1 MRGAGCEVRCAR
13 DIRTEGVTSGGQ
25 HVSVLLEEAVA
36 ILQPRSD
43 GRYLDATVGLGGHAE
58 AVLIA
63 SAPAGR
69 LYGIDR
75 DAETLALA
83 RSRLERFGN
92 RVELHQADFATLD
105 AIAIELGWGPFDGML
120 FDLGFSSFQLD
131 DASRGFSFMKDGPL
145 DMRMDRQGYD
155 TSAAEL
161 LAGIS
166 ERELV
171 SLLQDYGEE
180 RWARRIAARI
190 VQERLL
196 RPLTSTAQLARLV
209 AAAVPRRAWPR
220 RIHVA
225 TRTFQALRIAVNNE
239 LARLRRGL
247 QQAVERLTTRGR
259 ICIIS
264 FHSLE
269 DRIVKETLRGWAR
282 SEPPR
287 VRLLTKRPVVPTE
300 REIET
305 NPRARSA
312 KLRAAERC

>member
-1 MRGAGCEVRCAR
+1 M
-13 DIRTEGVTSGGQ
+13 EGDLTIEDR
-25 HVSVLLEEAVA
+25 HLPVLLEEAVA
-36 ILQPRSD
+36 VLQPRSG

-58 AVLIA
+58 AILIG

-83 RSRLERFGN
+83 GSRLGRFGS
-92 RVELHQADFATLD
+92 RVELHQADFAALD
-105 AIAIELGWGPFDGML
+105 TIAAANGWGPFDGMV

-131 DASRGFSFMKDGPL
+131 NASRGFSFMKDGPL
-145 DMRMDRQGYD
+145 DMRMDRQGD
-155 TSAAEL
+155 DKSAAEL
-161 LAGIS
+161 LARIS
-166 ERELV
+166 ERELAR
-171 SLLQDYGEE
+171 LLQDYGEE

-190 VQERLL
+190 VQERQS
-196 RPLTSTAQLARLV
+196 RPLTSTAQLARVV
-209 AAAVPRRAWPR
+209 ASAVPRRAWPR

-225 TRTFQALRIAVNNE
+225 TRTFQAVRIAVNNE

-247 QQAVERLTTRGR
+247 QDAVKWLTTGGR

-282 SEPPR
+282 SDPPR
-287 VRLLTKRPVVPTE
+287 VHLLTKRPVVPTE
-300 REIET
+300 REMKA

>member
-1 MRGAGCEVRCAR
+1 V
-13 DIRTEGVTSGGQ
+13 TVEGR
-25 HVSVLLEEAVA
+25 HRPVLLEETLA
-36 ILQPRSD
+36 ILQPRSG

-58 AVLIA
+58 AILVG

-69 LYGIDR
+69 LCGIDR
-75 DAETLALA
+75 DAEALALA
-83 RSRLERFGN
+83 KSRFSQFGS
-92 RVELHQADFATLD
+92 RVELRQGDFARLG
-105 AIAIELGWGPFDGML
+105 AIAAENGWGPFDGIL
-120 FDLGFSSFQLD
+120 FDLGVSSFQLD
-131 DASRGFSFMKDGPL
+131 DASRGFSFMRDGPL
-145 DMRMDRQGYD
+145 DMRMDRQGD
-155 TSAAEL
+155 EQSAAEL

-166 ERELV
+166 ERELARI
-171 SLLQDYGEE
+171 LRDYGEE

-190 VQERLL
+190 VQER
-196 RPLTSTAQLARLV
+196 RTQPLTSTAQLARLV

-225 TRTFQALRIAVNNE
+225 TRTFQALRIAVNDE

-247 QQAVERLTTRGR
+247 QDAVESLAVGGR

-269 DRIVKETLRGWAR
+269 DRIAKETLRGWAR

-287 VRLLTKRPVVPTE
+287 VHLLTKRPVAPTE

>member
-1 MRGAGCEVRCAR
+1 M
-13 DIRTEGVTSGGQ
+13 EGDLTIEDR
-25 HVSVLLEEAVA
+25 HVPVLLEEAVA
-36 ILQPRSD
+36 ILQPRSG
-43 GRYLDATVGLGGHAE
+43 GRYLDSTVGLGGHAE
-58 AVLIA
+58 AILIA

-69 LYGIDR
+69 LCGIDR

-83 RSRLERFGN
+83 KTRLERFGS

-105 AIAIELGWGPFDGML
+105 AIAAENGWGPFDGML
-120 FDLGFSSFQLD
+120 FDLGFSSFQMNN
-131 DASRGFSFMKDGPL
+131 ASRGFSFLKDGPL
-145 DMRMDRQGYD
+145 DMRLDRHGYD
-155 TSAAEL
+155 KSAAEL

-166 ERELV
+166 EPELAR
-171 SLLQDYGEE
+171 LLQEYGEE
-180 RWARRIAARI
+180 RWARRIAAQI
-190 VQERLL
+190 VRER
-196 RPLTSTAQLARLV
+196 RSQPLTSTAQLARLV

-225 TRTFQALRIAVNNE
+225 TRTFQAVRIAVNSE

-247 QQAVERLTTRGR
+247 QHAVEWLTTGGR

-269 DRIVKETLRGWAR
+269 DRIVKETFRGWAR

-287 VRLLTKRPVVPTE
+287 VRLLTKRPVIPTE
-300 REIET
+300 REIEI

>member
-1 MRGAGCEVRCAR
+1 MAEDVT
-13 DIRTEGVTSGGQ
+13 IEGR
-25 HVSVLLEEAVA
+25 HLPVLLEEAVA
-36 ILQPRSD
+36 ILRPRAG

-58 AVLIA
+58 ALLTQ
-63 SAPAGR
+63 SEPAGH
-69 LYGIDR
+69 LCGIDR
-75 DAETLALA
+75 DAEALA
-83 RSRLERFGN
+83 VAKGRLRQFGD
-92 RVELHQADFATLD
+92 RVELFQGDFAMLGAVAAENGWSPLD
-105 AIAIELGWGPFDGML
+105 GIL

-145 DMRMDRQGYD
+145 DMRMDRQGGGK
-155 TSAAEL
+155 SAADL
-161 LAGIS
+161 LARLS
-166 ERELV
+166 EREIAR
-171 SLLQDYGEE
+171 LLQEYGEE

-190 VQERLL
+190 VEER
-196 RPLTSTAQLARLV
+196 RKQPLTSTAQLVRLV

-225 TRTFQALRIAVNNE
+225 TRTFQALRIAVNDE
-239 LARLRRGL
+239 LTRLTHGL
-247 QQAVERLTTRGR
+247 QEAIELLATGGR

-300 REIET
+300 REIEA

-312 KLRAAERC
+312 KLRAAERQ

>member
-1 MRGAGCEVRCAR
+1 MGEATVEHRHRP
-13 DIRTEGVTSGGQ
+13 
-25 HVSVLLEEAVA
+25 VLLEEVLA
-36 ILQPRSD
+36 ILRPQSG

-58 AVLIA
+58 AILA
-63 SAPAGR
+63 ESAPAGR

-75 DAETLALA
+75 DAEALALA
-83 RSRLERFGN
+83 RDRLGRFGD
-92 RVELHQADFATLD
+92 RVELCRADFAGLS
-105 AIAIELGWGPFDGML
+105 AITAEQGWGPFDGIL
-120 FDLGFSSFQLD
+120 FDLGVSSFQLD
-131 DASRGFSFMKDGPL
+131 DASRGFSFMREGPL
-145 DMRMDRQGYD
+145 DMRMDRHGCER
-155 TSAAEL
+155 SAAEL
-161 LAGIS
+161 LARIS
-166 ERELV
+166 ERDLAR
-171 SLLQDYGEE
+171 LLQEYGEE
-180 RWARRIAARI
+180 RWARRIASRI
-190 VQERLL
+190 VQERQT

-247 QQAVERLTTRGR
+247 QDAVALLAAGGR
-259 ICIIS
+259 IGVIS

-282 SEPPR
+282 SDPPR
-287 VRLLTKRPVVPTE
+287 VRLLTKRPICPTE
-300 REIET
+300 PEIEA

>member
-1 MRGAGCEVRCAR
+1 M
-13 DIRTEGVTSGGQ
+13 EGDLTIEDR
-25 HVSVLLEEAVA
+25 HLPVLLEEAVA
-36 ILQPRSD
+36 VLQPRSG

-58 AVLIA
+58 AILIE

-83 RSRLERFGN
+83 GSRLGRFGS
-92 RVELHQADFATLD
+92 RVELHQADFAALD
-105 AIAIELGWGPFDGML
+105 TIAAANGWSPFDGMV

-131 DASRGFSFMKDGPL
+131 NASRGFSFMKDGPL
-145 DMRMDRQGYD
+145 DMRMDRQGD
-155 TSAAEL
+155 DKSAADL
-161 LAGIS
+161 LARIS
-166 ERELV
+166 ERELAR
-171 SLLQDYGEE
+171 LLQDYGEE

-190 VQERLL
+190 VQERQS
-196 RPLTSTAQLARLV
+196 RPLTSTAQLARVV
-209 AAAVPRRAWPR
+209 ASAVPRRAWPR

-225 TRTFQALRIAVNNE
+225 TRTFQAVRIAVNNE

-247 QQAVERLTTRGR
+247 QDAVKWLTTGGR

-282 SEPPR
+282 SDPPG
-287 VRLLTKRPVVPTE
+287 VHLLTKRPVVPTE
-300 REIET
+300 REMKA